1 MARLL
6 ATSSLAWPLRS
17 LRKLASLATKL
28 VRSTWNKPKVNSEGQ
43 NARWPPHSAVRNGSG
58 TGIPGTRDLT
68 KIQCGIRETLT
79 GYRIG
84 SWILGFW
91 LLSGKQ
97 DSPKFGQGCRNGKEN
112 DIRDSDKKSS
122 GFARMQDRNSFS
134 ISDPIRTK
142 ECGHCIVMVQ
152 FNIPGGTPL

>member
-43 NARWPPHSAVRNGSG
+43 NARWPPHSAVRNGYG
-58 TGIPGTRDLT
+58 TGISGTRDLT
-68 KIQCGIRETLT
+68 KIQCGIRETYRLLGT
-79 GYRIG
+79 G
-84 SWILGFW
+84 SW

-97 DSPKFGQGCRNGKEN
+97 DSPKFGQGCGKGKEN
-112 DIRDSDKKSS
+112 DIRDSNEKSS
-122 GFARMQDRNSFS
+122 GCARMQDKSSFS
-134 ISDPIRTK
+134 ISDPIRSLTS
-142 ECGHCIVMVQ
+142 
-152 FNIPGGTPL
+152 GGGGGGGGGG